1 MSTKKEFKKNIKSSL
16 NNTQKDFEKILKNK
30 TDGIYR
36 LYEKIEEFHRNNP
49 VDIYK
54 ENDLHKRKID
64 LWEKLSDEWSKVLSK
79 QIIKYLQ
86 EDFTDAMSN
95 EIFKLISD
103 LEAKID
109 RKQDR
114 IL

>member
-16 NNTQKDFEKILKNK
+16 NNTQKDYEKILKNK

-64 LWEKLSDEWSKVLSK
+64 LWEKLSDEWAKVLSK

-86 EDFTDAMSN
+86 EDFTDAMAN

>member
-16 NNTQKDFEKILKNK
+16 DNTQKDFEDILKNK
-30 TDGIYR
+30 TDGIYK
-36 LYEKIEEFHRNNP
+36 LYEKIEEFHRKNP
-49 VDIYK
+49 IDIYK
-54 ENDLHKRKID
+54 ENDLYKRKID
-64 LWEKLSDEWSKVLSK
+64 LWDKLSDEWSKVLSK

-103 LEAKID
+103 LETKID

-114 IL
+114 I